1 MSRQPDV
8 IPIGNGTEELK
19 MKQRAQLLPLESNDY
34 NWAILAIPEECTANF
49 RDYLLKDLAEPGFAK
64 QYLEVSLDNY
74 QKDGDINMLAH
85 AIRNVVE
92 AQGGMEKLA
101 IQTNGNF
108 QDIYDALDSKNLPQL
123 NRLLDI
129 LSFYTDATVL

>member
-1 MSRQPDV
+1 M
-8 IPIGNGTEELK
+8 N
-19 MKQRAQLLPLESNDY
+19 MA
-34 NWAILAIPEECTANF
+34 AIFKCTANF

-74 QKDGDINMLAH
+74 QKDGDINVLAH

-108 QDIYDALDSKNLPQL
+108 QDIYDILDSKNPPQL